1 MGNRTVRHKISFLA
15 LFGICASGLLHAET
29 KDPCLSPREAH
40 MPAQSLTLPGTPYT
54 VDVCYEPE
62 QTVGGLLQDSR
73 DRVRLKKNGRVVA
86 QQIVTTPVTVGRL
99 ADLALEKSTPHY
111 LALSYS
117 NCEFGNALLIFN
129 LKKPAV
135 AHHRPCT
142 GAPVDCRVT
151 DLQDS
156 VATVEC
162 REVEAEGLPP
172 PKPLPHDNKGCSP
185 GIVLRFFDRSG
196 RPSDSNSKSTSW
208 ASPAHTRQI

>member
-1 MGNRTVRHKISFLA
+1 MMFPQPGKSTKGGIIVGNRTVRHKIGFLA
-15 LFGICASGLLHAET
+15 LIGICASALLHAET

-40 MPAQSLTLPGTPYT
+40 MPAQSLSLAGTPYT

-117 NCEFGNALLIFN
+117 NCEFGNALLVFN

-142 GAPVDCRVT
+142 GAPVNCRVT

-172 PKPLPHDNKGCSP
+172 KNPSPTTTKVVLPE
-185 GIVLRFFDRSG
+185 
-196 RPSDSNSKSTSW
+196 
-208 ASPAHTRQI
+208 